1 MSATISAGLEE
12 IFRDEL
18 QVRTEGLTRDSHLV
32 DDVGL
37 DSVAFAVGMVSIEE
51 RFGVR
56 LDEEDLLDCDTVGD
70 LEDLIASKSNQVR
83 Q

>member
-32 DDVGL
+32 DDAGL
-37 DSVAFAVGMVSIEE
+37 DSVAFAVGMVSIED

-70 LEDLIASKSNQVR
+70 LEDLIASKLDQVP